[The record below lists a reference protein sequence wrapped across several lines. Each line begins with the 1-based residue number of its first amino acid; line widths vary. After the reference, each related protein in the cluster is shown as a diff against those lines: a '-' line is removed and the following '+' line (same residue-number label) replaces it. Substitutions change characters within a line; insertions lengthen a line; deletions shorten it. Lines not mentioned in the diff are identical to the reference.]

1 MSNKRPRYRILV
13 GSGHT
18 SPVKVET
25 LYYFEDTD
33 PPHKTGKQDGKD
45 YGMTCLYDG
54 GKRDFVSMRDAHD
67 AIVFCNEL
75 NAKDQ
80 AEAKT
85 EPQNHILPLRTGGSG
100 GFLFGLFR

>member
-1 MSNKRPRYRILV
+1 MSNKRPRYRIFISKPKD
-13 GSGHT
+13 GNIS
-18 SPVKVET
+18 
-25 LYYFEDTD
+25 YYFEDTD

-45 YGMTCLYDG
+45 YGMTFLYDG

-67 AIVFCNEL
+67 AIVFCDEL